1 MSPRSTLKQETMELL
16 NVLQELNFNF
26 ERINTYQTVNQ
37 GSTNIELTL
46 TSIEKHSEELY
57 DVLKYLADNSLMS
70 YQIDYSFTYSNI
82 EHNSTY
88 ISFNSNLT
96 KEITLIY
103 QNDPTIVTKITE
115 RFKTLLT
122 KRFQPKKSLP
132 TFKFK

>member
-26 ERINTYQTVNQ
+26 ERINANQ
-37 GSTNIELTL
+37 SFNQASTKIELTL
-46 TSIEKHSEELY
+46 SSIENHSDEFY
-57 DVLKYLADNSLMS
+57 DVLKYLADNNLMS
-70 YQIDYSFTYSNI
+70 SQIECNLNYNYLNLNVGNDTI
-82 EHNSTY
+82 
-88 ISFNSNLT
+88 LT
-96 KEITLIY
+96 KEITLVY

>member
-26 ERINTYQTVNQ
+26 ERINANQ
-37 GSTNIELTL
+37 SFNQASTKIELTL
-46 TSIEKHSEELY
+46 SSIENHSDEFY
-57 DVLKYLADNSLMS
+57 DVLKYLADNNLMS
-70 YQIDYSFTYSNI
+70 SQIECNLNYNYLNLNVGNDTI
-82 EHNSTY
+82 
-88 ISFNSNLT
+88 LT
-96 KEITLIY
+96 KEITLVY
-103 QNDPTIVTKITE
+103 QNDPSIVTKITE